1 MYNKQILIM
10 IIRGVIDYN
19 QDAQETR
26 PLFFK
31 INHYP
36 VNTHSQN
43 QLSYPVD
50 IDLSIVD
57 KLL

>member
-10 IIRGVIDYN
+10 IIRRLIDYN
-19 QDAQETR
+19 QDAQETM

-36 VNTHSQN
+36 VNT
-43 QLSYPVD
+43 D
-50 IDLSIVD
+50 
-57 KLL
+57 